1 MANAQN
7 VAAKI
12 TRKPKSS
19 RDTFLRRITSMQVKL
34 QSPVTVFPM
43 QVVML
48 FENCRIK
55 TYESF

>member
-1 MANAQN
+1 
-7 VAAKI
+7 
-12 TRKPKSS
+12 
-19 RDTFLRRITSMQVKL
+19 MQERSL
-34 QSPVTVFPM
+34 SLVTVFPM